1 MRSFLLQHAHR
12 PHECAAAYA
21 AWKCFDSPL
30 RHHPTISSCIAGGH
44 QIWWQV
50 EALDSDHALALLPR
64 YVAERTAPVEVRE
77 VPIP

>member
-1 MRSFLLQHAHR
+1 MPRFLLHHS
-12 PHECAAAYA
+12 HEARECPAVFA
-21 AWKCFDSPL
+21 AWSGFTSPL
-30 RHHPTISSCIAGGH
+30 RHRETLGSCHFGDH

-64 YVAERTAPVEVRE
+64 YVAQRTAPVEVRE